1 MGKVKIV
8 TDSCANLDPAE
19 AEALGITVVPLTV
32 QIGDKIFEDGLDETT
47 NEFLAHQARG
57 TSPMEVLSPPVSEF
71 EKLYLLLHRLTDQI
85 VAIHVSGHLTDVW
98 KNSRAG
104 AEPLR
109 GRCNIEVV
117 DSKSV
122 LLGQKILVTEAA
134 RAAQNGAS
142 VDEIVRLVRGL
153 IPHIYTVLFVDDMQ
167 YLEKSG
173 TIGKAQFILG
183 TMMQIKPLLFME
195 DGEII
200 PMEKVKTVNKAVDKL
215 TEFVSEFDELEQ
227 VVVLQPVEDPMPET
241 EILLERLEQLFPDQE
256 FPIMRYNP
264 LLASFVGP
272 SAMGL
277 IVYEGLIQY

>member
-19 AEALGITVVPLTV
+19 AAALDVTVVPLTV
-32 QIGDKIFEDGLDETT
+32 QIGEDIFEDGQPETSDLFF
-47 NEFLAHQARG
+47 EHQHAG
-57 TSPMEVLSPPVSEF
+57 TSPMRVLAPPVAEF
-71 EKLYLLLHRLTDQI
+71 EKLYQSLHRQTDQI
-85 VAIHVSGHLTDVW
+85 IAIHVSGHLSDVW
-98 KNSRAG
+98 KNSRMG

-109 GRCNIEVV
+109 GRCAIEVV
-117 DSKSV
+117 DSNAI
-122 LLGQKILVTEAA
+122 LLGQEILVKEAA
-134 RAAQNGAS
+134 LAAQNGAS
-142 VDEIVRLVRGL
+142 IDEIVRLVRGL
-153 IPHIYTVLFVDDMQ
+153 IPHIYTVLFVDSMT

-173 TIGKAQFILG
+173 TIGKAQAILG

-215 TEFVSEFDELEQ
+215 TEFVSEFDELKQ
-227 VVVLQPVEDPMPET
+227 VVVLQAQEEPRPET
-241 EILLERLEQLFPDQE
+241 KILLERLSQLFPEQE

-277 IVYEGLIQY
+277 IVYEGLIEY

>member
-1 MGKVKIV
+1 MAKVKII

-19 AEALGITVVPLTV
+19 AETLGIKVVPLSV
-32 QIGDKIFEDGLDETT
+32 QIGEHIFMDGLPETT
-47 NEFLAHQARG
+47 ATFIEHQERG
-57 TSPMEVLSPPVSEF
+57 TLPLRVFAPSISEF
-71 EKLYLLLHRLTDQI
+71 EAVYRELHRQTDQV
-85 VAIHVSGHLTDVW
+85 VAIHVSGYLSDVW

-117 DSKSV
+117 DSNTI
-122 LLGQKILVTEAA
+122 LLGQEILVKEAA
-134 RAAQNGAS
+134 RAAQQGAS

-153 IPHIYTVLFVDDMQ
+153 IPHIFNVLFVDSMT

-173 TIGKAQFILG
+173 TIGKAHAVLG

-195 DGEII
+195 DGAII
-200 PMEKVKTVNKAVDKL
+200 PMEKVKTVNRAVDKL
-215 TEFVSEFDELEQ
+215 TEFVNEFDEIEQ
-227 VVVLQPVEDPMPET
+227 VAILQRERTPVPET
-241 EILLERLEQLFPDQE
+241 EILLERLTQLFPRQS
-256 FPIMRYNP
+256 FPIVQYNP

-277 IVYEGLIQY
+277 IVYEGLIEY